1 MLTTAARIT
10 KSELA
15 HMIDRAVEE
24 KLISLLG
31 DPDEKLTLKDSL
43 RKRLLRQKR
52 AVSKGHEESTSTASP
67 AVSDFGDGSLYRPSS
82 NR

>member
-1 MLTTAARIT
+1 MPTIAARIT

-31 DPDEKLTLKDSL
+31 DPDEKLILKDSL
-43 RKRLLRQKR
+43 RSRLLRQKR
-52 AVSKGHEESTSTASP
+52 AVSRGQRGVDFNRL
-67 AVSDFGDGSLYRPSS
+67 VSRLRL
-82 NR
+82 R

>member
-1 MLTTAARIT
+1 MPTIAARIT

-43 RKRLLRQKR
+43 RNRLLDRKRLYPE
-52 AVSKGHEESTSTASP
+52 ANEERISIA
-67 AVSDFGDGSLYRPSS
+67 L
-82 NR
+82 